1 MQLVFQTDLLS
12 KFNIH
17 FFSRIINYFKGPLEI
32 GKKIRAL
39 RIFSLIK
46 YSI

>member
-17 FFSRIINYFKGPLEI
+17 FFSRIINYFKGPLLKSA
-32 GKKIRAL
+32 KKL
-39 RIFSLIK
+39 EH
-46 YSI
+46 